1 MLSKIE
7 ILKIFREKLIDFL
20 DALREKIPKEND
32 IVVLRVYF
40 AEQIP
45 IELALQIFSKR
56 ILPFEDM
63 VTNQDE
69 RFFMEENDLFEGLKR
84 DKVHYFKT
92 LWTSPSFNE
101 TDKEVLWKWF
111 KAFLKLAKLY
121 AEVNK

>member
-7 ILKIFREKLIDFL
+7 ILKIFRQKLIDFL
-20 DALREKIPKEND
+20 DALREKLPKEND

-45 IELALQIFSKR
+45 IELAMQIFSKR

-63 VTNQDE
+63 VNNHDE
-69 RFFMEENDLFEGLKR
+69 RFFLEENDLFEGLKR

-92 LWTSPSFNE
+92 LWTSPNFTSS
-101 TDKEVLWKWF
+101 DKEVLWKWF

-121 AEVNK
+121 SELQ